1 MDWIKWTK
9 SLLKA
14 LLLFGIVLFLCWI
27 FQCVL
32 AKGELDLTTVA
43 LSYML
48 SDTTIRY
55 YEKEETK

>member
-14 LLLFGIVLFLCWI
+14 LLLFGIVLFSCWF

-32 AKGELDLTTVA
+32 AKGELDLTDVA
-43 LSYML
+43 ISYML
-48 SDTTIRY
+48 SDTVIRY